1 VLTAVVA
8 NFCNTQGPL
17 SPAAV
22 GGYTAE
28 VDTLI
33 LLDRAVDLVTPLCT
47 QLTYEGLIDEVLG
60 ISNGSVELTTL
71 ADQEG
76 ALAVRPNA
84 PFVIYDCCAV
94 RPSDSVGLVGG
105 GSALTRHGSTRQIPS
120 SGSLEISTSG
130 ARVSVCARSP
140 SPFNRITRF

>member
-1 VLTAVVA
+1 
-8 NFCNTQGPL
+8 
-17 SPAAV
+17 
-22 GGYTAE
+22 

-76 ALAVRPNA
+76 ALAVRPTA
-84 PFVIYDCCAV
+84 PFAIYSCYVV
-94 RPSDSVGLVGG
+94 RLSDLVGLVLGA
-105 GSALTRHGSTRQIPS
+105 SARTRHGSTQPIPS
-120 SGSLEISTSG
+120 SGS
-130 ARVSVCARSP
+130 
-140 SPFNRITRF
+140 